1 MLQDDPSQGD
11 AQLVNSAYLD
21 NDSAELYHG
30 RLDKKPNALALRL
43 RWCALLPLIGLE
55 AERPR
60 PAPALVRPPATD
72 WTRSRTPSP
81 CACAGAP
88 SCHCFTYS
96 RCVACNVQT
105 AALTH

>member
-43 RWCALLPLIGLE
+43 RWCALLPLLHIFQMRG
-55 AERPR
+55 
-60 PAPALVRPPATD
+60 VQ
-72 WTRSRTPSP
+72 
-81 CACAGAP
+81 CADCCSDSLAKMCTLDYDL
-88 SCHCFTYS
+88 SI
-96 RCVACNVQT
+96 
-105 AALTH
+105 